1 MITIRE
7 FITGWNHRKN
17 PFIWTEPA
25 EDILPKIERK
35 REHVS
40 TTAHRWLSAS
50 SVRSRPATRSRTTA
64 SAATSTAAPV
74 LTEPH

>member
-7 FITGWNHRKN
+7 FITGWNHRKD

-40 TTAHRWLSAS
+40 TTARWLSAS